1 MTAQIV
7 RSKMEVSVFFL
18 FVVFF
23 VQFYEYYISNQALKA
38 VEDGNAAL
46 VKLDFVNAIQFFNL
60 ALELNEQLDSKIPK
74 TVETPI
80 DAIINVR
87 LREGK
92 DTFENADC
100 LELIETI
107 QDKSYKK
114 PILIL
119 KNTIGIKN
127 CDAGSS
133 SAPFRCSSCR
143 YCFFTSVILLS
154 FGDKFSVKVLS
165 RVTK

>member
-23 VQFYEYYISNQALKA
+23 VQFYEYYISNPALKA

-100 LELIETI
+100 LELII
-107 QDKSYKK
+107 IIIIMY
-114 PILIL
+114 
-119 KNTIGIKN
+119 
-127 CDAGSS
+127 
-133 SAPFRCSSCR
+133 
-143 YCFFTSVILLS
+143 
-154 FGDKFSVKVLS
+154 
-165 RVTK
+165 